1 MLGVVCAS
9 VCGRVRGGT
18 VLGAWEPLLEQLVQ
32 ERYGRLLARAYLLVG
47 PGGDADDLVQE
58 ALLATFGGRA
68 RLRSVEA
75 AEQYVRRAIVSR
87 FVDRLRRTGRERT
100 AYDEAARLDAG
111 SSPETFSTELE
122 LALAG
127 IAPRERACV
136 VLRHVEQMSVAETAA
151 ALGLSEGAVK
161 RYTFDGLAGLS
172 AALGTGRPGGDG
184 VPVRLV
190 GRAPVSAATRTDA
203 QTEGG
208 HDA

>member
-1 MLGVVCAS
+1 M
-9 VCGRVRGGT
+9 R
-18 VLGAWEPLLEQLVQ
+18 GAWEPLLEQLVQ
-32 ERYGRLLARAYLLVG
+32 ERYGRLLARAHLLVG

-68 RLRSVEA
+68 RLRSIEA

-87 FVDRLRRTGRERT
+87 FVDRLRRAGRERT
-100 AYDEAARLDAG
+100 AHDEAARLDAG
-111 SSPETFSTELE
+111 PWPESFSTELE
-122 LALAG
+122 VALAG

-151 ALGLSEGAVK
+151 TLGLSQGAVK

-172 AALGTGRPGGDG
+172 AALGTAAPAGAE

-190 GRAPVSAATRTDA
+190 DRVRVGPTSRGDA
-203 QTEGG
+203 QEEGG
-208 HDA
+208 HGA